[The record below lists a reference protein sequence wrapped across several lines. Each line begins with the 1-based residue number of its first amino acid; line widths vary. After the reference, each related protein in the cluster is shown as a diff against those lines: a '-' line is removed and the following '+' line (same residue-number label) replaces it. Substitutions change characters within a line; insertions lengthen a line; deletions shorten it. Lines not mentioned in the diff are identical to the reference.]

1 VSAFCGCLS
10 AGLLRKPFK
19 LVDRSF
25 DREPLVAAGMEFTL
39 AADTDVCGSMDAVM
53 YVLLRCTLA

>member
-1 VSAFCGCLS
+1 
-10 AGLLRKPFK
+10 

-25 DREPLVAAGMEFTL
+25 DREPLVAAGMEFTR

-53 YVLLRCTLA
+53 YVLLRCALA